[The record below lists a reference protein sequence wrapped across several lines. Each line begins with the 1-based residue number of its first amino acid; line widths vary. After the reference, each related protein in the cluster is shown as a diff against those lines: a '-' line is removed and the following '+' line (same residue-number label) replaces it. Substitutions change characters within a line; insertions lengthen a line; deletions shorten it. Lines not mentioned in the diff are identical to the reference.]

1 MVRHLRFGLCLALV
15 ACIPVLA
22 RAEERAA
29 VVDKPVEDV
38 SPLIGKPLPPLLG
51 PAMLTPGIMNLQ
63 KLMRDVV
70 FLKDDKGQLLKEGG
84 KLKTQVNTYALV
96 MNFFATYCAPCIRE
110 IPTFN
115 KLAQVYADRPVKF
128 LYVNVDS
135 EKSAE
140 EVKAF
145 ALEKGITVEMMFP
158 SPTQTFKAYEPRG
171 PAHYTLPRII
181 VADQS
186 GTVRQVLFGF
196 HEDLTKQIDTVL
208 ADILNPPAAAPAP
221 KAPAAKAPAG
231 KAPAAKAPAGKASD

>member
-1 MVRHLRFGLCLALV
+1 MIRGLLLVLSFLMLA
-15 ACIPVLA
+15 PVWL

-29 VVDKPVEDV
+29 VVDKPVNDV

-51 PAMLTPGIMNLQ
+51 PAMLAPGIMNLT
-63 KLMRDVV
+63 KLTREVV
-70 FLKDDKGQLLKEGG
+70 FLKDDKGQFVKEGG
-84 KLKTQVNTYALV
+84 KMKSRVDRYALV

-115 KLAQVYADRPVKF
+115 KIAEVYSNRPVKF

-145 ALEKGITVEMMFP
+145 ALDKGIKVEMMFP
-158 SPTQTFKAYEPRG
+158 SPTQTFKTYEPRG

-181 VADQS
+181 IANPD
-186 GTVRQVLFGF
+186 GTVVQVLFGF
-196 HEDLTKQIDTVL
+196 QDDLAKQLDSIL
-208 ADILNPPAAAPAP
+208 AGILPPPA
-221 KAPAAKAPAG
+221 KTG
-231 KAPAAKAPAGKASD
+231 